1 MKPFERLKT
10 FLAEVRE
17 EIQRVSWPNRE
28 ELLGSALVVVVGVT
42 LLASYISVLD
52 FFLSKTV
59 RLFLR

>member
-1 MKPFERLKT
+1 VKLLERTKT
-10 FLAEVRE
+10 FLEGVRE

-28 ELLGSALVVVVGVT
+28 ELSGSALVVIVGVT
-42 LLASYISVLD
+42 LLASYISILD